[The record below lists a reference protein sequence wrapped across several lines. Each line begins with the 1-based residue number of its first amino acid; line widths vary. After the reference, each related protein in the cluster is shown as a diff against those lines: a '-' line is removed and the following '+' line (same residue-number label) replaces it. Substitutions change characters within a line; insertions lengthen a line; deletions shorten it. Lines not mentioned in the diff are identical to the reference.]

1 MIIILFKP
9 PPQINVVSSDAFNT
23 TLDVEITGYMHEII
37 SVDGYG
43 YDDYSVLG
51 YGTTAEEGK
60 PALPRLSVL
69 LGIPPTSDI
78 QVSIS
83 NPIYEYIYNTTV
95 YPKQRDLFEDEVSP
109 GFMIDS
115 LYYSSSTIF
124 PENLAENSDP
134 SIWRDVR
141 VCSVYLY
148 PFRFEPDKCKVSI
161 LKSFQVN
168 VNYSGTSNINP
179 LTSAPKYI
187 PDMFKNLYEKNIANY
202 DVINI
207 PERDRI
213 PTDYDLMLIVNENF
227 IQGQG
232 ISDEIDKFI
241 RHKKFMGYES
251 KIVYVSDTDDEWSVK
266 RKILDELPNSFSHVI
281 IIGHPNLVPT
291 SNILIYEEGE
301 TLSDEN
307 WYVIDSDYYGSTPGI
322 ASNPETSLP
331 FATLGRFFVDE
342 CSELDNIITK
352 AIDYE
357 LDAPDA
363 TEWVNNAVLMSG
375 DGDNGVNPYAQN
387 IDLVSTTTGL
397 NYTLFHGDI
406 GETTIDN
413 LSTELTNGTGLVLYR
428 GHGSYWQ
435 LNADHETQGTND
447 NITAESISALNYN
460 KCNPIFFN
468 IACSTHACG
477 PPSEVDPMYEENFGS
492 GITKNSQI
500 ALASLGATGWTNR
513 VNNNFFSFA
522 LVNAFV
528 NNISRNLGEIV
539 IQGIVNSEPNI
550 GNYNLLHKY
559 SLYGDPTLQVKVEG
573 INKFNISWNDNILYL
588 KDKNGVD
595 VSEARVFFFNE
606 NQNIIAS
613 LNSNSEGYL
622 RIEDDDILNNLYYL
636 SIHKKNYNSKIVQV
650 ISENIAVENTEE
662 LFFDLDVLLI
672 NGADVVVN
680 GGGSLALSD
689 GVEVIF
695 GNNSSEIMINGG
707 VEISNN
713 KFISQEDIH
722 KPSIFFAKE
731 GNYISD
737 CNFENVNINLNS
749 GDLILNSIT
758 TLNSTIESYQSV
770 LVVDSSSIN
779 GSIVCEQTEFN
790 FNQSSITGNSYGIK
804 LVDSSFEIT
813 DSEISMNDDDGVV
826 INNCYSGNIYRNEI
840 KNSRI
845 CQNTG
850 NGLEVIQSILKV
862 KNTTIEDNNIG
873 IVAIG
878 SSLVSLSNDESNQI
892 EDSRISNNNRQ
903 EIYQI
908 NECIEANQANY
919 EVSDSY
925 YSSFTA
931 DQLLVHTEDIPDGTH
946 LQFTGNYW
954 GYRDINTFPILPP
967 SSRFLPA
974 LINPSIGETGYDLS
988 PVWGPTV
995 NVTYSYSNDEQTYYS
1010 ALNEVSLGNI
1020 DNAIDLFKQ
1029 VVQNYPNSNFSVLSS
1044 KNLFKLVPDKAELKE
1059 FLVEEPNLYVNNVVH
1074 KDIDYLINHCDI
1086 ELGNLQEASTWCEN
1100 KINNP
1105 ESEFDSLLAVI
1116 DLEYINLCIENE
1128 SDSTKTN
1135 NLHLIQNRLEKYVSF
1150 IDNKIDQ
1157 LINISNIS
1165 MIDEN
1170 QNDIAPITTRL
1181 FNNYPNP
1188 FNPETTISFDLP
1200 QRDKV
1205 ELVVYNLKGQ
1215 KVKSLINEEMD
1226 MGVHKIIWNGT
1237 NNQGKEVASGVYYY
1251 RLSCG
1256 NYTKTNKMV
1265 LLK

>member
-1 MIIILFKP
+1 
-9 PPQINVVSSDAFNT
+9 
-23 TLDVEITGYMHEII
+23 MHEII
-37 SVDGYG
+37 SVDGYN

-51 YGTTAEEGK
+51 YGTTTEEGK
-60 PALPRLSVL
+60 PALPKLSVL
-69 LGIPPTSDI
+69 LGIPATSDI
-78 QVSIS
+78 EVSIS

-141 VCSVYLY
+141 VSTIYLY

-168 VNYSGTSNINP
+168 VNYSGTSNTNP

-187 PDMFKNLYEKNIANY
+187 PDMFHNLYEQNIANY
-202 DVINI
+202 DFIAI
-207 PERDRI
+207 SERNRI
-213 PTDYDLMLIVNENF
+213 PTDFDLLILINEDFMLE
-227 IQGQG
+227 QGV
-232 ISDEIDKFI
+232 SDEINRFL
-241 RHKKFMGYES
+241 RHKKFMGLES
-251 KIVYVSDTDDEWSVK
+251 KIVYVSDTDNEWSVK
-266 RKILDELPNSFSHVI
+266 RKILDELPNSFSHVL

-291 SNILIYEEGE
+291 SNKLIYEEGE
-301 TLSDEN
+301 TKSDEH
-307 WYVIDSDYYGSTPGI
+307 WYVILSDYYGGTPGI
-322 ASNPETSLP
+322 ASNPEFSLP

-352 AIDYE
+352 TIDYE
-357 LDAPDA
+357 LEAPDD

-375 DGDNGVNPYAQN
+375 DGEGGGLSFSEN
-387 IDLVSTTTGL
+387 IFLISTTVTGL
-397 NYTLFHGDI
+397 NYTILNGDV

-413 LSTELTNGTGLVLYR
+413 LSTELTNGTSLVLYR
-428 GHGSYWQ
+428 GHGSYWR
-435 LNADHETQGTND
+435 LNADYESQGTND
-447 NITAESISALNYN
+447 NITAENISGLNYN
-460 KCNPIFFN
+460 KCSPIFFN
-468 IACSTHACG
+468 ITCNTHACG
-477 PPSEVDPMYEENFGS
+477 PQSEVDPMYEENFGS
-492 GITKNSQI
+492 EITNNSQI
-500 ALASLGATGWTNR
+500 ALASVGATGWTDR
-513 VNNNFFSFA
+513 AINNIFSSA
-522 LVNAFV
+522 VVEAFV
-528 NNISRNLGEIV
+528 DNINNNLGEIV
-539 IQGIVNSEPNI
+539 IQGIVNSETNI
-550 GNYNLLHKY
+550 GNYNLLHIY

-595 VSEARVFFFNE
+595 VSEARVIFFDE

-613 LNSNSEGYL
+613 LNSNSGGYL
-622 RIEDDDILNNLYYL
+622 LIEDDDILNNIYYL
-636 SIHKKNYNSKIVQV
+636 SIHKKNFNSKIVQV
-650 ISENIAVENTEE
+650 ISNNIIVENTEE

-672 NGADVVVN
+672 NGADIIVN
-680 GGGSLALSD
+680 GGGILTLAD

-695 GNNSSEIMINGG
+695 GDNSSEIMINGG
-707 VEISNN
+707 VEFSNN
-713 KFISQEDIH
+713 NFTSQEDIH
-722 KPSIFFAKE
+722 KPSIFFEKE

-737 CNFENVNINLNS
+737 CNFENVNINISS
-749 GDLILNSIT
+749 GDLIINSIT
-758 TLNSTIESYQSV
+758 TLNSTIESYKSV
-770 LVVDSSSIN
+770 LLVDSSSIN

-813 DSEISMNDDDGVV
+813 DSEISMNDDGVV

-845 CQNTG
+845 WQNTG
-850 NGLEVIQSILKV
+850 NGLEVLQSILKI

-878 SSLVSLSNDESNQI
+878 SSLVSLSTDESNQI

-925 YSSFTA
+925 YSSYTA
-931 DQLLVHTEDIPDGTH
+931 DQLLVHTEDIPEGKH

-954 GYRDINTFPILPP
+954 GYRGNNTLPILPP
-967 SSRFLPA
+967 SSRFIPA
-974 LINPSIGETGYDLS
+974 LINPSIGETGYNLS

-995 NVTYSYSNDEQTYYS
+995 NVTYSYSNDEQIYYS

-1029 VVQNYPNSNFSVLSS
+1029 VIQNYPNSNYSVLSS

-1059 FLVEEPNLYVNNVVH
+1059 FLIEEPNLYVNNLVH

-1086 ELGNLQEASTWCEN
+1086 ELGNLQEASLWCEN

-1135 NLHLIQNRLEKYVSF
+1135 NLQLIHKRREKYVSF

-1170 QNDIAPITTRL
+1170 QLDIAPITTRL
-1181 FNNYPNP
+1181 YNNYPNP

-1251 RLSCG
+1251 RLSCR